1 MAFLCPSNPQL
12 TEFFFFLLF
21 TEEWYPQGKQNILP
35 GQMTETLVTNLRPW
49 TVYHLRVFAE
59 NQLGKSKD
67 GKVLQVKT
75 FFLSF
80 RDPLFV
86 HYLLKKAIFLS
97 TVCYWRRKTWRTS
110 EKRPNHGTD
119 LHQFRGHLGRSGSE
133 AETWDHYKIQSRIQ
147 GIQVSQYWLHFQVW
161 WQHTIGYTFRKCL
174 CLF

>member
-12 TEFFFFLLF
+12 TEVFFFLLF

-75 FFLSF
+75 FFVIQRPSF
-80 RDPLFV
+80 CALFTEKGHFFV
-86 HYLLKKAIFLS
+86 NSLLLTAKNLADL
-97 TVCYWRRKTWRTS
+97 RKTS
-110 EKRPNHGTD
+110 E
-119 LHQFRGHLGRSGSE
+119 
-133 AETWDHYKIQSRIQ
+133 SRD
-147 GIQVSQYWLHFQVW
+147 
-161 WQHTIGYTFRKCL
+161 
-174 CLF
+174 

>member
-12 TEFFFFLLF
+12 TEVFFFLLF

-75 FFLSF
+75 FFGIQRPPF
-80 RDPLFV
+80 CALFTEKGHFFV
-86 HYLLKKAIFLS
+86 NSLLL
-97 TVCYWRRKTWRTS
+97 TVKNLADLRKTS
-110 EKRPNHGTD
+110 E
-119 LHQFRGHLGRSGSE
+119 
-133 AETWDHYKIQSRIQ
+133 SRD
-147 GIQVSQYWLHFQVW
+147 
-161 WQHTIGYTFRKCL
+161 
-174 CLF
+174 

>member
-1 MAFLCPSNPQL
+1 MAFFSWLSNPQL
-12 TEFFFFLLF
+12 TEFFWLL

-86 HYLLKKAIFLS
+86 HYLLKKAIFCQQFVTDGEKPGGPPKNVRITGLTS
-97 TVCYWRRKTWRTS
+97 TSLEV
-110 EKRPNHGTD
+110 
-119 LHQFRGHLGRSGSE
+119 
-133 AETWDHYKIQSRIQ
+133 TWDDPEVRLRHGIITRYNLGYREYK
-147 GIQVSQYWLHFQVW
+147 
-161 WQHTIGYTFRKCL
+161 
-174 CLF
+174 

>member
-1 MAFLCPSNPQL
+1 MAFLWLSNPQL

-75 FFLSF
+75 FFVIQIAPF
-80 RDPLFV
+80 CALFTEKG
-86 HYLLKKAIFLS
+86 HFLS
-97 TVCYWRRKTWRTS
+97 TVCYWRWKTWRTS

-161 WQHTIGYTFRKCL
+161 WQRRIGYTFRKCPS
-174 CLF
+174 LF

>member
-75 FFLSF
+75 FFGIQRPPF
-80 RDPLFV
+80 CALFTEKGHFFV
-86 HYLLKKAIFLS
+86 NSLLLTAKNLADL
-97 TVCYWRRKTWRTS
+97 RKTS
-110 EKRPNHGTD
+110 E
-119 LHQFRGHLGRSGSE
+119 
-133 AETWDHYKIQSRIQ
+133 SRD
-147 GIQVSQYWLHFQVW
+147 
-161 WQHTIGYTFRKCL
+161 
-174 CLF
+174 